1 MEGEEGDGM
10 SDLIDRQAAIN
21 ALEFGITYAKAVNR
35 ETGEVT
41 ELFKQSNDELKK
53 AIERIQK
60 LPTAEPRCYL
70 GSPCEYQNAEIRL
83 PTAEPKTGRWIS
95 DRLVS
100 TNGGTYGIRRCSECE
115 AYYQDIG
122 YGWNFCPTCG
132 ARMEGEDNG
141 VCK

>member
-1 MEGEEGDGM
+1 M
-10 SDLIDRQAAIN
+10 SDLIDRRAAID
-21 ALEFGITYAKAVNR
+21 ECYPVMVD
-35 ETGEVT
+35 GEVYEVVQVET
-41 ELFKQSNDELKK
+41 LMG
-53 AIERIQK
+53 
-60 LPTAEPRCYL
+60 LP
-70 GSPCEYQNAEIRL
+70 S
-83 PTAEPKTGRWIS
+83 AEPKTGRWIS